1 VTTATLDVQVSTIW
15 DHLKD
20 AGIAIGIGV
29 IVWLVIHYL
38 IRGLV
43 HRVKAAQPPWKS
55 KGLSWAQP
63 ILRPF
68 NPVLKN
74 LDTERRTK
82 RAETIGSL
90 LNSVLTVIMVVVVG
104 FYVLIAFQVNITPL
118 FASVSVIGVSIGF
131 GAQQLVR
138 DFLAGIFIT
147 LEDQYGIGDVI
158 QTSEVIGTVEAVGL
172 RITRVR
178 SDDGTIWYL
187 RNGEI
192 LRLGNRSQGDYVDP
206 EAGPDNGNDGNEPAG
221 LVDPTQPQPQK
232 ADG

>member
-1 VTTATLDVQVSTIW
+1 MTATLDNQVNTIW
-15 DHLKD
+15 FHFKD
-20 AGIAIGIGV
+20 AGIAIAIGL
-29 IVWLVIHYL
+29 IVWLAVHYL

-55 KGLSWAQP
+55 KGLAWAQP
-63 ILRPF
+63 VLRTF

-74 LDTERRTK
+74 LDTERRTQ

-90 LNSVLTVIMVVVVG
+90 LNSVLTVIIVVVVG
-104 FYVLIAFQVNITPL
+104 FYVLLAFHVNLTPL
-118 FASVSVIGVSIGF
+118 LASVSVVGVSIGF

-158 QTSEVIGTVEAVGL
+158 QTSEVIGTVESVGL

-206 EAGPDNGNDGNEPAG
+206 EAGPDNDDGGPAG